1 MSHKCNIDY
10 CLTPFYNIKYS
21 YDEKGGINMKK
32 AIILSSLICVILLT
46 GCTFKLPFGG
56 KAKPKPSGEVQ
67 IEVNT
72 NQTTQITQNTTNS
85 SSNYFDETFVIALD
99 ETPTGSEEI
108 LDSFIDFD
116 EDGSFYAYIG
126 FTNGLYGTYTVDNN
140 NITCLV
146 NKCSNEY
153 SPNQETSATI
163 TLNKDF
169 AILTVL
175 SASPSYHVKTTNM
188 DENGEW
194 VFDGGEKDIA
204 LTSFTPGNTYTLYMP
219 IDY

>member
-1 MSHKCNIDY
+1 
-10 CLTPFYNIKYS
+10 
-21 YDEKGGINMKK
+21 MKK
-32 AIILSSLICVILLT
+32 IIILSSLICVLLLT
-46 GCTFKLPFGG
+46 GCNFKLPFFN
-56 KAKPKPSGEVQ
+56 KKTPTKSGEAV
-67 IEVNT
+67 IETVKPVESN
-72 NQTTQITQNTTNS
+72 NKDVVTT

-99 ETPTGSEEI
+99 EVPEQGSEEI

-126 FTNGLYGTYTVDNN
+126 FTNGLFGTYTVDNN
-140 NITCLV
+140 KITCLV